1 MSETSL
7 LTNLVDSWFGS
18 LTINLLCYSTVFI
31 PGYFLLQYFKN
42 SKYIERAEYENGLNN
57 TAHNDS
63 ESSSTRIV
71 LPSFPGTGLVSKLIT
86 SCVYGHSYDKIV
98 TDPAGAP
105 KGAHGE
111 KSMGSSFVQLMFCFV
126 GLQLSYLTWGV
137 LQEKI
142 MTKEYQNSDG
152 SIGHFKDS
160 QFLVFVNRILAF
172 MLAASYLSLTRQP
185 RHTAPIYKY
194 SYCSFSNIMSS
205 WCQYEA
211 LKYVSF
217 PTQVLAKASKIIPT
231 MIMGKIVSSKKYDYY
246 EYCTAFL
253 ISVGMTMFLMGST
266 EASTKTNSTTTMS
279 GVIILVG
286 YMSFDAFT
294 SNWQGELFT
303 QHKMSSVQMMCG
315 VNFFS
320 CLLTTTSLLQQGG
333 FGVSLAF
340 MFTYPVFFW
349 DCLILSVCSAT
360 GQLFIYHTI
369 STFGPVVF
377 IIIMTI
383 RQGLAI
389 LLSCILYSH
398 PVTILGVLGIM
409 LVFAALFLR
418 VYCSY
423 RMKQLQQRK
432 SAGET
437 SKGSIKLKKI

>member
-7 LTNLVDSWFGS
+7 LTSLADSWLGS

-71 LPSFPGTGLVSKLIT
+71 LPSFPGSGLVSKLIT

-105 KGAHGE
+105 KGAQGE
-111 KSMGSSFVQLMFCFV
+111 RSMGSSFVQLMFCFV
-126 GLQLSYLTWGV
+126 GLQVSYLTWGV

-172 MLAASYLSLTRQP
+172 MLAASYLGLTRQP

-246 EYCTAFL
+246 EYFTAFL

-266 EASTKTNSTTTMS
+266 EASDKTSSSTTMS

-333 FGVSLAF
+333 FGVSLTF

-398 PVTILGVLGIM
+398 PVTVLGVLGIM

-418 VYCSY
+418 VYCSH
-423 RMKQLQQRK
+423 RLKQLQQRK
-432 SAGET
+432 SAAET
-437 SKGSIKLKKI
+437 SKV